1 MAGEGD
7 NDRLPVACDFVAG
20 TMVVQLMEVLGGKPL
35 NSSSKYTSLY
45 M

>member
-1 MAGEGD
+1 MTGEGD
-7 NDRLPVACDFVAG
+7 FVGAPVACDLVAG

-35 NSSSKYTSLY
+35 NSFSKYTSLF